1 MRTPLR
7 QQVCPAWRPAW
18 LALAWGLSGCIVH
31 EYSGPPHEGR
41 FRQAVHVSAA
51 GAVVRSSLNPNR
63 CLDAKGGQPVI
74 KGEVWLYDCHGRDN
88 QRWSFRDLPNGGS
101 AIEGIGGLCLDAV
114 EWPTRKEQTR
124 VQLYPCHEDQ
134 VGETFQTYADGRIHE
149 VFSDRCLTVNGA
161 DASTPVTLQECDVND
176 NGQIWLVTR

>member
-1 MRTPLR
+1 
-7 QQVCPAWRPAW
+7 
-18 LALAWGLSGCIVH
+18 LSACILH
-31 EYSGPPHEGR
+31 QYTGPPHEGR
-41 FRQAVHVSAA
+41 FRQPVHVNAE

-74 KGEVWLYDCHGRDN
+74 KGEVWLWDCHGRDN
-88 QRWSFRDLPNGGS
+88 QRWSFRDLPKGGS

-114 EWPTRKEQTR
+114 EWPTQKEKTR
-124 VQLYPCHEDQ
+124 VQLYPCAEDQ
-134 VGETFQTYADGRIHE
+134 VGETFQAYADGRIHE

-161 DASTPVTLQECDVND
+161 DSSTPVTLEECDVND